1 MRFIVFTLG
10 FLCISAVYSASLDKE
25 KLIERLLQ
33 ELSERDFVTP
43 SIREVTEHSTE
54 SRRGVTEP
62 STESRRGVTEPSR
75 LQLLKK
81 LLARDCGS
89 YCNML
94 YDGLEKVS
102 CCWSSFQ

>member
-10 FLCISAVYSASLDKE
+10 FLCIRAVYSASLDKK
-25 KLIERLLQ
+25 KLLERLLQ

-43 SIREVTEHSTE
+43 SIREVTE
-54 SRRGVTEP
+54 SRKGVTEP

-89 YCNML
+89 DCDIL
-94 YDGLEKVS
+94 YGLEKVS
-102 CCWSSFQ
+102 FCWSSFQ